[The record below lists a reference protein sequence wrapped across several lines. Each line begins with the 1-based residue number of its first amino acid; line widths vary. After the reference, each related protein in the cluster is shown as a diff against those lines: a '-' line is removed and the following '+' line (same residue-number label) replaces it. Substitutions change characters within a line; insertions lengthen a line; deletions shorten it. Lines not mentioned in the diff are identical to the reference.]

1 MKDILEELG
10 SLGGVYHGCIVK
22 EGDVLATTFPSLLN
36 ENLTSIGK
44 ITDRIFKG
52 ASSVKRSYDE
62 IYFEMEEN
70 YLLGYPVD
78 GGIVVLLLTG
88 KDVNFAL
95 IHMTVKSAAPQISE
109 ELASQSPKDPV
120 PPPPSASPAMQRP
133 TNQKIDHGLKPYLN
147 EILESLTLQIG
158 PVARITMGEALK
170 TWRSSFEPS
179 RKNLP
184 VLVDI
189 LAEDIDDEASRQE
202 FRDELETLLNKI

>member
-1 MKDILEELG
+1 MKEILEELG
-10 SLGGVYHGCIVK
+10 SLGCVYHGCIVK

-36 ENLTSIGK
+36 QNLTSIGK

-52 ASSVKRSYDE
+52 ADSVNRSYDE

-78 GGIVVLLLTG
+78 GGVVVLLLTG

-109 ELASQSPKDPV
+109 EVASRARAEPV
-120 PPPPSASPAMQRP
+120 PPSSPDSPAFQHR

-170 TWRSSFEPS
+170 TWRSSFEPT

-184 VLVDI
+184 VLIDI
-189 LAEDIDDEASRQE
+189 LAQDIDDEASRQE
-202 FRDELETLLNKI
+202 FRDGLETLLK